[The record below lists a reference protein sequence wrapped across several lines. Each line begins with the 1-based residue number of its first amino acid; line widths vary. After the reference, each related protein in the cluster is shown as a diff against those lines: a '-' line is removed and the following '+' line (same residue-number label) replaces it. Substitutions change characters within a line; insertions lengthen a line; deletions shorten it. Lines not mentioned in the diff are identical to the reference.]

1 MVRRSYAPGQECV
14 IYCRTST
21 DKQEDGL
28 DTQYFDCRARVAR
41 LKLELVIP
49 PVKESTFVDRYPIP
63 IESLEKMNRMI
74 GGWFDEGQSGGLDP
88 MERPSFA
95 QMMKFVKD
103 NDIKLVIL
111 YHNDRLARDVELTL
125 RVIRECNDEGIEFLF
140 GNLPDIDMDTPEG
153 KMLLTQ
159 LSSMSEYFR
168 NDGKR
173 KTQAAMHR
181 LKGQGK
187 YLGESP
193 YGFYVITKKED
204 EDEYGTL
211 LYDFVEMDYI
221 IRMFRHFL
229 SGRPPSYTST
239 ARYMNDEGFKTRR
252 GSKWTANH
260 VRNLL
265 TKSVLSRKKDEN
277 GAGFAQYFPEGIMEP
292 DVVEYV

>member
-1 MVRRSYAPGQECV
+1 MVRRSYTLGQECV

-49 PVKESTFVDRYPIP
+49 PVEESTFVDRYPMP
-63 IESLEKMNRMI
+63 TESLEKMNRMI
-74 GGWFDEGQSGGLDP
+74 GGWFDEGQSGALDP
-88 MERPSFA
+88 MERPSFSK
-95 QMMKFVKD
+95 MMEFIRD

-140 GNLPDIDMDTPEG
+140 GNLPDIDIDTPEG

-173 KTQAAMHR
+173 KTRAAMHR
-181 LKGQGK
+181 LKGEGK

-204 EDEYGTL
+204 EDEYGSL
-211 LYDFVEMDYI
+211 LYDFIELDYI
-221 IRMFRHFL
+221 VRMFRYFL
-229 SGRPPSYTST
+229 SCRPPSYTST

-265 TKSVLSRKKDEN
+265 TKTVLTRKKDES

-292 DVVEYV
+292 DVVENV